1 MASKGFAAVVRRL
14 PRLCSLLRPLPLR
27 APALLPADTQVREL
41 SSLGHLPCRIASPA
55 AISLYE
61 HRGRAFRMAPRHLCL
76 FSTSSPPQGESSTNT
91 SSGDSKASLF
101 REVMSSFATAPMVP
115 MFLGVAGAVPFLA
128 LTPPFP
134 YVLPLPEVLAANP
147 IEAQALYGAVILA
160 FLGGP
165 HWGLAMVGIHA
176 SPNHKIFNY
185 ASNSVRYVWS
195 VVPSLL
201 AWPALLMTTVPKL
214 QFLICSFGLVL
225 AVDVIFAGQGLT
237 PPWYLPLRLLL
248 SGIVILCLS
257 ASLLE
262 VLFTQKLERK
272 EEKVVGN

>member
-1 MASKGFAAVVRRL
+1 MAMRSQRHYL
-14 PRLCSLLRPLPLR
+14 NTST
-27 APALLPADTQVREL
+27 APQEEL
-41 SSLGHLPCRIASPA
+41 SAKNPTVEGDKMVSL
-55 AISLYE
+55 
-61 HRGRAFRMAPRHLCL
+61 
-76 FSTSSPPQGESSTNT
+76 PQ
-91 SSGDSKASLF
+91 L
-101 REVMSSFATAPMVP
+101 MSSFAKAPMVP

-134 YVLPLPEVLAANP
+134 YWLPLPEVLTANP

-176 SPNHKIFNY
+176 PPNHKIFNY

-225 AVDVIFAGQGLT
+225 AVDVIFASHGLT

-262 VLFTQKLERK
+262 VLFTQKR
-272 EEKVVGN
+272 EEQKKMDVGK